1 MTLIF
6 TASLP
11 VEIIISTS
19 TTSPCSVVA
28 GTVVE
33 PSSTSVVPEPDVVVG
48 AAVVGAAVVGAAV
61 VGAAVV
67 GAAVVGA
74 AVVAGVDVEVGGAGR
89 SLITT
94 GGFGSG
100 TVVGVAVVGAAVVG
114 AAVVGAAVVGAAVV
128 GAAVV
133 GAAVVG
139 AAVVGAAVVVVP
151 DDTGFTQKIMWL
163 IDLSPEPPPGSDVP
177 LLFESANTA
186 VPPAGAMNIV
196 FTWKSGSVDRI
207 EPALTFTADHS

>member
-1 MTLIF
+1 M
-6 TASLP
+6 
-11 VEIIISTS
+11 
-19 TTSPCSVVA
+19 
-28 GTVVE
+28 
-33 PSSTSVVPEPDVVVG
+33 VG

-139 AAVVGAAVVVVP
+139 AAVVGAAVVGAAVVGAAVVVVP

-177 LLFESANTA
+177 LLFESAKTA